1 MFKHIL
7 VPTDGSKFS
16 QDAVRKAV
24 SFAKESGAQITAF
37 YAKPLPPTPYY
48 GEGLGI
54 GVDWQM
60 PSKYNELAEKQAQ
73 EILDFVQNLCR
84 ESGVPCAKLELSSD
98 APHQAIIEAANSSGC
113 DLIFMA
119 SHGRRGLSA
128 LLLGSETNKV
138 LAHSTIPVLVYR

>member
-16 QDAVRKAV
+16 RDAVRKAIA
-24 SFAKESGAQITAF
+24 FAKETGAQITAF
-37 YAKPLPPTPYY
+37 HAKPLPPIPYY
-48 GEGLGI
+48 GEGLAI

-60 PSKYNELAEKQAQ
+60 PSKYNELADKQAQ
-73 EILDFVQNLCR
+73 EILDFVHDLCQQ
-84 ESGVPCAKLELSSD
+84 SGVPCAKLELSSD
-98 APHQAIIEAANSSGC
+98 VPHQAIIEAANSSGC

-119 SHGRRGLSA
+119 SHGRSGLSA

-138 LAHSTIPVLVYR
+138 LAHSKIPVLVYR